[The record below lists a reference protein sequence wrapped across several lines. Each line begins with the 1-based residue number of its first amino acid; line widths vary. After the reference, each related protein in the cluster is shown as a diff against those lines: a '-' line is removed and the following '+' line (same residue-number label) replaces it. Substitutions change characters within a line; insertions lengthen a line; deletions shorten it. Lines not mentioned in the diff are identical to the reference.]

1 MAQTSEKLSFK
12 WDDSYQNTA
21 GSFQDMKRDIEFADV
36 TLVTEGDHQIEAH
49 RIILSAGSPFF
60 RTVLKRNKH
69 SHPLIYMSGV
79 NTRDLVSIVDFIY
92 HEEAVVFQEDLEGFL
107 ALAEDLQMNNLTNS
121 QSGTLDHREETPGK
135 SRIPKPTINE
145 SPKHEIVPNVLESI
159 KIDLDEVFKE
169 NKTKSKDISL
179 TESAV
184 KSVYGD
190 LSKEDL
196 EAKKMSMLE
205 RVVDGISNWR
215 CTVCGK
221 TTKKGSKIQDM
232 KRHTETHLEG
242 ALYPCSRCGKVSRT
256 SNGLLVH
263 MSKHHKL

>member
-1 MAQTSEKLSFK
+1 MAQSEKLSFK
-12 WDDSYQNTA
+12 WDDSYQNTV
-21 GSFQDMKRDIEFADV
+21 GSFQDMRSDMEFADV

-79 NTRDLVSIVDFIY
+79 NTRDLVSIVDFLY
-92 HEEAVVFQEDLEGFL
+92 HEEAIVFQEDLDGFL
-107 ALAEDLQMNNLTNS
+107 ALAEDLQMENLTSS
-121 QSGTLDHREETPGK
+121 QSETLDNKEETPEK
-135 SRIPKPTINE
+135 SKIPKPTMKE
-145 SPKHEIVPNVLESI
+145 SPKHEMAPNALESI

-169 NKTKSKDISL
+169 SKTKSKDLSSTDSL
-179 TESAV
+179 V
-184 KSVYGD
+184 MSVYGD
-190 LSKEDL
+190 LTKADL
-196 EAKKMSMLE
+196 EAKKMSMIE

-221 TTKKGSKIQDM
+221 TTKKGSKIQEM

-242 ALYPCSRCGKVSRT
+242 ALYPCS
-256 SNGLLVH
+256 
-263 MSKHHKL
+263 